1 MIMKTYKKID
11 LALQLLL
18 IPIFIIITCTNIHSF
33 LFPAYFTVGAIQ
45 LISTLV
51 HLITKYQ
58 PVSTARKYYN
68 ITLLFIAA
76 GTLSFLVP
84 QFAFFYLYFLLFF
97 SPIMAIC
104 YFILSWHELLKLN
117 ERPLALLK

>member
-11 LALQLLL
+11 VALQVLLV
-18 IPIFIIITCTNIHSF
+18 PIFIIIACTNPHSF

-45 LISTLV
+45 LISALV
-51 HLITKYQ
+51 HVAKKYQ
-58 PVSTARKYYN
+58 PVTTARKYYN

-84 QFAFFYLYFLLFF
+84 RFAFVYMYFLLFF

-104 YFILSWHELLKLN
+104 YFILSWNELLKLN